1 MALVEWKQEYSV
13 GIVQIDDQHK
23 KLAGLVNTMHD
34 SIKSGRG
41 KEAIGGILNEL
52 IAYTQYHFST
62 EEKYFD
68 IYNYPDSE
76 EHKKQHRDLVN
87 KVSELQNRFNS
98 GEGVMTMEV
107 MNFLR
112 DWLNDHIIGSDTKFG
127 PFLNEK
133 GIQ

>member
-1 MALVEWKQEYSV
+1 VK
-13 GIVQIDDQHK
+13 
-23 KLAGLVNTMHD
+23 
-34 SIKSGRG
+34 
-41 KEAIGGILNEL
+41 
-52 IAYTQYHFST
+52 
-62 EEKYFD
+62 
-68 IYNYPDSE
+68 
-76 EHKKQHRDLVN
+76 
-87 KVSELQNRFNS
+87 KVSDLQNKFNS